1 MTVKHPYNWFTYFLA
16 VFQQGASMTIIVV
29 MQGYVA
35 KRTPKMIRGITSAVM
50 GCTGSF
56 GSIPYLVLSSVFVEM
71 IGAKGIWASVILLD
85 GLMLIFLVAMIL
97 MGKYGGPPHINDGGS
112 DRGFDEGQ
120 GGYDDIP
127 KDFSDDEVVKVH

>member
-1 MTVKHPYNWFTYFLA
+1 
-16 VFQQGASMTIIVV
+16 
-29 MQGYVA
+29 
-35 KRTPKMIRGITSAVM
+35 MIRGITSAVM

-97 MGKYGGPPHINDGGS
+97 MGKYGGPPHINDGNLIV
-112 DRGFDEGQ
+112 DLM
-120 GGYDDIP
+120 
-127 KDFSDDEVVKVH
+127 KDKEVTTIFQKISLTMKLSKFTKSKF